1 MSQDMYDAIA
11 PNILTSH
18 INGLEDIITAN
29 NIVSQTVNV
38 TNMSAALSDM
48 SSTAASIYAE
58 PIESAITVCNMT
70 SDIIDNSLIESIA
83 TSAFSNVYGSSVSQ
97 EDIFKTADA
106 ISNNVPSMFLEES
119 AAMNESAIEEFVSPP
134 KKISSRILELF
145 TGISGLTTQLIG
157 ASIAARMQEIQEAY
171 EEMFHLIHDMIED
184 FKQFL
189 KDLIFYYTERKL
201 LSAAIAYNPVLTI
214 NCVRPPGRIAKFCTY
229 SYRIR
234 KTYLRLSR
242 ERDSSD
248 NANYTLL
255 LESH

>member
-1 MSQDMYDAIA
+1 MYDAIA

-106 ISNNVPSMFLEES
+106 ISNNVP
-119 AAMNESAIEEFVSPP
+119 
-134 KKISSRILELF
+134 
-145 TGISGLTTQLIG
+145 
-157 ASIAARMQEIQEAY
+157 
-171 EEMFHLIHDMIED
+171 
-184 FKQFL
+184 
-189 KDLIFYYTERKL
+189 
-201 LSAAIAYNPVLTI
+201 
-214 NCVRPPGRIAKFCTY
+214 
-229 SYRIR
+229 
-234 KTYLRLSR
+234 
-242 ERDSSD
+242 
-248 NANYTLL
+248 
-255 LESH
+255 